1 MLVDVAREIA
11 STYAQED
18 PLELGKQWG
27 MIQNRNVKVSTI
39 HNSNKY
45 GVDIEKMN
53 SAGPELAPHQP
64 QPPRLQRQKPN
75 PNQLYLRSDLC
86 KARNPRRPKLQ
97 KRKKTPSHKIP
108 RATLPRDL
116 PSRML
121 NPRLLKEERV
131 VCSARL
137 QKRNLQRRRQRPHLS
152 LYVVIL
158 CFFNAKC

>member
-45 GVDIEKMN
+45 GFDIDNMY
-53 SAGPELAPHQP
+53 SAGPELARHQP
-64 QPPRLQRQKPN
+64 QPPRPQRQKPN
-75 PNQLYLRSDLC
+75 PNQQYLRSDLC
-86 KARNPRRPKLQ
+86 KVRNPRRPKPQ
-97 KRKKTPSHKIP
+97 KRRKTPSNKTP

-131 VCSARL
+131 VYSARL
-137 QKRNLQRRRQRPHLS
+137 QKRNLRRRRPRPHLS

-158 CFFNAKC
+158 CVFNATC